1 MQLLMRETE
10 AFQNGP
16 QEAEDTLQP
25 EAWAGRL

>member
-1 MQLLMRETE
+1 MQLLLRETE

-16 QEAEDTLQP
+16 RRAEDTLYP